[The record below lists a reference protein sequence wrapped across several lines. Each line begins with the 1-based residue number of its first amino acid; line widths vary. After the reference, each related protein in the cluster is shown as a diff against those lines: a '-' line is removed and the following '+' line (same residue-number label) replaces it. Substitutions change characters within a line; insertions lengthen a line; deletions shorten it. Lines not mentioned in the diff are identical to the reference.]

1 MAYPAYPNTFSNV
14 KIKYRVKL
22 SSVGFSGQPYIIKTG
37 DDSEILQ
44 SNVTKEQLLG
54 GIDIIIPYGTASVKI
69 IPSGV
74 YCTNIITITT
84 PSISLYPFWYTPTNY
99 FWSKDAI
106 ANLNNTTAIV
116 RWHTNN
122 NLNRGTVVYDD
133 PWGKVPVN
141 YKIDSQRTVNERSSY
156 FGVFDT
162 DNTTKKAIL
171 IENRLG
177 STSILQ

>member
-1 MAYPAYPNTFSNV
+1 MRS
-14 KIKYRVKL
+14 R
-22 SSVGFSGQPYIIKTG
+22 
-37 DDSEILQ
+37 D
-44 SNVTKEQLLG
+44 
-54 GIDIIIPYGTASVKI
+54 
-69 IPSGV
+69 
-74 YCTNIITITT
+74 
-84 PSISLYPFWYTPTNY
+84 
-99 FWSKDAI
+99 
-106 ANLNNTTAIV
+106 NNTTAIV